1 MIIHKDSHTDHLR
14 PSTLEAIAER
24 FADRTGFF
32 IHTIVVPEPELCALY
47 GPAMGDPPVA
57 DANTYRARRGDRV
70 GESRM
75 IAEPMRPV
83 RTVTVVAGFYDG
95 HNCVLYTAY
104 AGPQAPREPW
114 ELETWSEE
122 ERAASEA
129 FWAVHALADGN
140 G

>member
-32 IHTIVVPEPELCALY
+32 IETFLVPNAELCALY
-47 GPAMGDPPVA
+47 GPSMLDLSVE
-57 DANTYRARRGDRV
+57 DFEVYRARRGDRA

-75 IAEPMRPV
+75 IAAPMRP
-83 RTVTVVAGFYDG
+83 TCLVTVIAGPHDG
-95 HNCVLYTAY
+95 HDCVLYTAY
-104 AGPQAPREPW
+104 AGPRAPREPW
-114 ELETWSEE
+114 ELEIGTE
-122 ERAASEA
+122 ERAASEV
-129 FWAVHALADGN
+129 FWAEHALADRN